1 MERNDI
7 TYHSELHEPWKITL
21 VDTGQNTMTG
31 GRLKKIQQYLNSD
44 TFCMTYGDGLS
55 NVDIH
60 DLVQFHFQHQKMATV
75 TAVQPPGRFG
85 ILNLSDFGNVVSFEE
100 KPLGSQGWINGGFFV
115 LNSRCLEYIDDDS
128 TVWEQ
133 DPLKKLTI
141 NNELMAF
148 QHSDFW
154 QPMDTL
160 RDKNYLTSLWLNN
173 NAPWQKW

>member
-100 KPLGSQGWINGGFFV
+100 NHLVHKAG
-115 LNSRCLEYIDDDS
+115 
-128 TVWEQ
+128 
-133 DPLKKLTI
+133 
-141 NNELMAF
+141 LMEV
-148 QHSDFW
+148 
-154 QPMDTL
+154 
-160 RDKNYLTSLWLNN
+160 SLF
-173 NAPWQKW
+173 